1 MAGKSRA
8 IDKNMSK
15 LGNRLITTML
25 KNEKLAE
32 KELDRKMK
40 AIKCSE
46 RKSMVKIC
54 EASLDMK
61 YDMRRK
67 RNTQDMEEQIA
78 KIGRASCR
86 ERV

>member
-32 KELDRKMK
+32 KELDKKMK
-40 AIKCSE
+40 AIKYSE

-54 EASLDMK
+54 ETSL
-61 YDMRRK
+61 
-67 RNTQDMEEQIA
+67 E
-78 KIGRASCR
+78 IGRAH
-86 ERV
+86 V